1 MSKASAS
8 LNIVKLDEVPD
19 LLTKLYLNGKFK
31 PSILLLGAPGI
42 GKSDIVRHV
51 AKKIAEAKGL
61 TLIDYKDLIIKHP
74 RLDELIAQREEEIRA
89 NKPIQEW
96 KYPYF
101 IYHDT
106 RLTEVEPSDLLG
118 VPSVVRR
125 DHTPVYTAYVPLA
138 WARILSV
145 FPGLL
150 FLDEL
155 TNVQRSDVISAAF
168 KILLDRSAGEIKFHD
183 DVIIVSAG
191 NPPRYSAVARPLP
204 APLINRM
211 LVIEVE
217 PPTLESW
224 RNFMDRVAKE
234 TGRSWYKPVYA
245 FLKSVETELPK
256 YFYPPS
262 ALTSTLSAYP
272 SPRSWSHAAWVLEE
286 LSKYAAETKI
296 GTITIPYLQQ
306 VIAGFVGDEA
316 AQKFI
321 DYLMIFAQVD
331 IDAILAKPELFESE
345 AKRVAKS
352 LNMTEKNVQLGILT
366 KIALK
371 LEDAIDHGE
380 IKKFVPFLKHILAKH
395 VEMFAL
401 LIPHDAIRSHKL
413 VMLLKK
419 ENEGELATA
428 IVQKY
433 VSLIA
438 GFPLRKPHT

>member
-1 MSKASAS
+1 MSKASAT

-51 AKKIAEAKGL
+51 AKQIAEAKGL

-89 NKPIQEW
+89 NKPIKEW

-101 IYHDT
+101 IYHDM
-106 RLTEVEPSDLLG
+106 RLTEVEPSDLIGL
-118 VPSVVRR
+118 PSVVKR
-125 DHTPVYTAYVPLA
+125 DSTPVYTAYVPLA

-155 TNVQRSDVISAAF
+155 TNVQRNDVVSAAF

-183 DVIIVSAG
+183 DVIIISAG

-224 RNFMDRVAKE
+224 RNFMDRVEAE
-234 TGRSWYKPVYA
+234 TGRRWYKPVYA
-245 FLKSVETELPK
+245 FLKSEETELPK
-256 YFYPPS
+256 YFYPPPS
-262 ALTSTLSAYP
+262 LTSTLNAYP

-286 LSKYAAETKI
+286 LSKHAAETKV

-316 AQKFI
+316 AQKFV
-321 DYLMIFAQVD
+321 DYLMIFAKVNIDD
-331 IDAILAKPELFESE
+331 ILDKPELFESE
-345 AKRVAKS
+345 AKQIARS
-352 LNMTEKNVQLGILT
+352 LNRTEKIVQLGIIS

-371 LEDAIDHGE
+371 LEDAIEHGE
-380 IKKFVPFLKHILAKH
+380 IKKFIPFLKYLIQRYKEMSIL
-395 VEMFAL
+395 L
-401 LIPHDAIRSHKL
+401 LPRNPERFYIMHR
-413 VMLLKK
+413 LLK
-419 ENEGELATA
+419 EQGEEQLVNA
-428 IVQKY
+428 IKAAY
-433 VSLIA
+433 ALGI
-438 GFPLRKPHT
+438 G